1 MKELIALIKEWID
14 NRKTGSITIN
24 FFKGGI
30 ANLIKKESIKL
41 TQKGG

>member
-1 MKELIALIKEWID
+1 MKKLITLIKEWI
-14 NRKTGSITIN
+14 NS
-24 FFKGGI
+24 GI